1 MAETAVRRETVAVRT
16 ELADEEL
23 TCEVNGC
30 SASVVGSLH
39 PRQLP
44 NSVGTDGRWQQVR
57 GGMAEGLQVPR
68 GWLRDPLST
77 FPQRKPNVPSS
88 RCTT

>member
-1 MAETAVRRETVAVRT
+1 VAETAVRRETVAVRT

-44 NSVGTDGRWQQVR
+44 GSVGALFKPRERTINPVR
-57 GGMAEGLQVPR
+57 RYRGIWYGKGAEPVG
-68 GWLRDPLST
+68 
-77 FPQRKPNVPSS
+77 
-88 RCTT
+88 